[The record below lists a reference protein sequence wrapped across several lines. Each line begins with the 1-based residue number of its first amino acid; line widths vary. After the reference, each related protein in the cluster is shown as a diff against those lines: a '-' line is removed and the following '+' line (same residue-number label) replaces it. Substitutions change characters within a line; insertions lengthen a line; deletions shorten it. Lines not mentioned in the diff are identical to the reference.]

1 MINDQYGYEVGDSV
15 LQTLA
20 HRLAELAPPGS
31 TVARLGGDRFA
42 LLFENASDAAAVDEL
57 ARHVAARLRD
67 PIPVGDEIVTCTV
80 SIGVA
85 TTVQAGSADDLMR
98 QADFAVR
105 AAKATGKGQIRHYD
119 SSMKDRLELQ
129 SALERAIEQK
139 ALSLHYQPL
148 IALDTDQTV
157 GFEALLRWHHP
168 TQGWVSPELLIDV
181 AEETGLIEP
190 IGEWVLTTA
199 LNQMRDWDQSAP
211 GAVGG
216 IGVNVSS
223 RQFRS
228 SGFVR
233 RIGSHLATTGLNP
246 TRLNLE
252 ITESLLLPD
261 DEQIWDDLQQLRRMG
276 IRIVMDDFGKGYS
289 SLSYL
294 RRVPLDV
301 VKLDRLFISSIT
313 ASSRQY
319 ELVKGITRMAQILDL
334 EVVAEGIETDAERD
348 LASSAGCTLGQ
359 GYYYARPMPVDQV
372 LGWLARRPDG
382 VAHGAG

>member
-1 MINDQYGYEVGDSV
+1 M
-15 LQTLA
+15 
-20 HRLAELAPPGS
+20 
-31 TVARLGGDRFA
+31 
-42 LLFENASDAAAVDEL
+42 
-57 ARHVAARLRD
+57 
-67 PIPVGDEIVTCTV
+67 TCSV

-105 AAKATGKGQIRHYD
+105 AAKATGRGQIRHYD
-119 SSMKDRLELQ
+119 PSMHWMKDRLELQ

-181 AEETGLIEP
+181 AEDTGLIEP

-301 VKLDRLFISSIT
+301 VKLDRLFISSIA

-348 LASSAGCTLGQ
+348 LAISAGCTLGQ

-372 LGWLARRPDG
+372 LGWLARRPGG